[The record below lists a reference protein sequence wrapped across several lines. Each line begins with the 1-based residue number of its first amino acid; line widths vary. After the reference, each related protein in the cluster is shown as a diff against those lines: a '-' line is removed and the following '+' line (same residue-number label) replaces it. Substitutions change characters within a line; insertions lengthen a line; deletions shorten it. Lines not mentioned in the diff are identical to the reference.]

1 MDKKFLHKVVEQ
13 IVRETRIDYGEEIIV
28 SPFHPFTL
36 SHPPFSDHCRDVYG
50 LKGQEIKYVWK
61 EYKQAI
67 KDKVNNGL

>member
-50 LKGQEIKYVWK
+50 LKEQEIKYVWK
-61 EYKQAI
+61 EYRETI
-67 KDKVNNGL
+67 IDKINNGL